1 MEWDTGAPHAVVRS
15 VGKRMVAYDSGRELV
30 YNKEQLVNPSF
41 LVY

>member
-1 MEWDTGAPHAVVRS
+1 VVRG
-15 VGKRMVAYDSGRELV
+15 VGKRMVAFESGRELT